1 MKIRIIATV
10 TLLSLLVGCAS
21 NSKYVS
27 RGHAYQKLN
36 YGSVVAKENII
47 IGGTHSGIGA
57 YIGSAAAIHDS
68 TSHSFLGFV
77 VRGIVGSIVGAIAEE
92 AITRQEGVLYT
103 VELNH
108 GAIVEVISNDESFG
122 NGECVRVAHA
132 GHHNPTIDPAPARK
146 CSSQIVKIA
155 TASI

>member
-1 MKIRIIATV
+1 M
-10 TLLSLLVGCAS
+10 
-21 NSKYVS
+21 
-27 RGHAYQKLN
+27 
-36 YGSVVAKENII
+36 
-47 IGGTHSGIGA
+47 
-57 YIGSAAAIHDS
+57 
-68 TSHSFLGFV
+68 
-77 VRGIVGSIVGAIAEE
+77 RGIVGSIVGAIAEE

-108 GAIVEVISNDESFG
+108 GAIVEVVSNDESFG